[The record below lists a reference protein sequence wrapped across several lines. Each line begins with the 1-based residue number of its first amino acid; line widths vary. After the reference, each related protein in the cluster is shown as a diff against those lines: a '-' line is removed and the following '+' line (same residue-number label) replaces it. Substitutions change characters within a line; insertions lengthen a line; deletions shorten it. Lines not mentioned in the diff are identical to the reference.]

1 MAKNMIVTAD
11 VIIPKSL
18 SLQPDAWIKAIDTGM
33 KSAAESLRVDFVA
46 TTNTWNHKPK
56 FQRYDIG
63 KLQYIIG
70 TDDKIWAMLE
80 RGTRPH
86 IIRIRRAKALRFNWD
101 GYGSYGAKTRPDFL
115 GSKNAR
121 YPKTP
126 QRRIQVKH
134 PGTKARN
141 WIETA
146 QLKYEKLLPKIVQRS
161 IDSTANR
168 ILSQMGG
175 TP

>member
-1 MAKNMIVTAD
+1 MVAVAD

-18 SLQPDAWIKAIDTGM
+18 ALQPSAWIKAIDTGM
-33 KSAAESLRVDFVA
+33 KSASESLRVDFVA
-46 TTNTWNHKPK
+46 TTNTWKRKPK
-56 FQRYDIG
+56 FERYEIG
-63 KLQYIIG
+63 TLQYIIG
-70 TDDKIWAMLE
+70 TDDPIWAMLE

-86 IIRIRRAKALRFNWD
+86 IIRIRRARFLRFNWD
-101 GYGSYGAKTRPDFL
+101 GYGSYGAKTRPNFL

-134 PGTKARN
+134 PGTEARN
-141 WIETA
+141 WIDTA
-146 QLKYEKLLPKIVQRS
+146 QQKYQKLLPKIVQRS

-175 TP
+175 KP